1 MPCLTRKL
9 AENPSPATASKREV
23 LAQAGATTCQSLKEH
38 EGHVTVN
45 VSQEERKTDVEYQMI
60 KGEKVPSLGLGTW
73 RLSGRECVRAVER
86 ALALGYR
93 HIDTAQIYANEDK
106 VERAIRNSG
115 VDREDIFLVTKVWT
129 SRFSY
134 DDVIRSTHES
144 LKKLQTEYVDLLL
157 MHWPNPSVSLEETL
171 GAMRELQEE
180 GSVKHVGVSNF
191 PPSMVEE
198 AAEHATVF
206 CNQVEYH
213 PYTAQDELL
222 AQAKKMDYLLTAYSP
237 VAKGRISKDAMLKEI
252 GEAHGK
258 MPAQVALRWLI
269 QQDKVAAIP
278 KAASEDHLKSN
289 LDIFDFELSDEEMEC
304 IFALQR

>member
-1 MPCLTRKL
+1 MQATNDGILRCTR
-9 AENPSPATASKREV
+9 RY
-23 LAQAGATTCQSLKEH
+23 
-38 EGHVTVN
+38 
-45 VSQEERKTDVEYQMI
+45 RKTSPGCYGKRVLRRKEALLEYRTI

-73 RLSGRECVRAVER
+73 RLSGEECTRIVER

-93 HIDTAQIYANEDK
+93 HIDTAQMYANEGE
-106 VERAIRNSG
+106 VGRGIRNSS
-115 VDREDIFLVTKVWT
+115 VDREEIFLVTKVRT
-129 SRFSY
+129 SSFSH

-157 MHWPNPSVSLEETL
+157 MHWPNPSVPLDETL

-198 AAEHATVF
+198 ATEHATVF

-213 PYTAQDELL
+213 PYRAQDELL
-222 AQAKKMDYLLTAYSP
+222 GQAKEMDYLLTAYSP
-237 VAKGRISKDAMLKEI
+237 VAKGRVANDKTLQEI

-258 MPAQVALRWLI
+258 TPAQVALRWLI
-269 QQDKVAAIP
+269 QHEKVAAIP
-278 KAASEDHLKSN
+278 KAANEDHLRSN
-289 LDIFDFELSDEEMEC
+289 FEVFDFELSNEEMERV
-304 IFALQR
+304 FALRR